1 MEYAQQTIV
10 DFLSGKLD
18 IVEFRRLYDEKPE
31 IDGFLQK
38 IIDDMKKDPARKPIP
53 YTVQIQGRTYRFCST
68 VHYLLA
74 PETDPGLKY
83 CPPQYESVRQLLTY
97 EFRMITHDVE
107 TASGAS
113 VFYSEVYEI
122 YWQIDQT
129 IPYYYKYSDA
139 QSFALEAIPEY
150 LSGGESEKYIQKHII
165 PLFPETMKKTQRI
178 KAIRAKIKEEFKS
191 EKGYP
196 CWPQHSQWPMDKDG
210 KPCTY
215 LGKGKS
221 KGDLRSF
228 RFRDEATGEEI
239 VVEQFY

>member
-31 IDGFLQK
+31 IDAFLQK
-38 IIDDMKKDPARKPIP
+38 IIDDMKKDYSRKPIP
-53 YTVQIQGRTYRFCST
+53 YTCLIGGEEHSFSSV
-68 VHYLLA
+68 VPYLLE
-74 PETDPGLKY
+74 PHKDPGRLY
-83 CPPQYESVRQLLTY
+83 GPPKYESVRQLLTY
-97 EFRMITHDVE
+97 EFRMVTHDVE

-122 YWQIDQT
+122 YTQIDQSV
-129 IPYYYKYSDA
+129 PFCNKYSDA
-139 QSFALEAIPEY
+139 YSFAIEVIPEY
-150 LSGGESEKYIQKHII
+150 LEGGESEKYIQKHII
-165 PLFPETMKKTQRI
+165 PLFPETMKKTERK
-178 KAIRAKIKEEFKS
+178 KAIKAKIKEVFKS

-196 CWPQHSQWPMDKDG
+196 CWPQASEWPMDKEG

-215 LGKGKS
+215 IGKGKS
-221 KGDLRSF
+221 EGDLRRF
-228 RFRDEATGEEI
+228 RFRDETTGEII